1 MAGTTID
8 IEGVIDPHTLAVDIS
23 SRWTSWNNARSEK
36 VKEWKELRNYVY
48 ATDTRTTSNNKL
60 PWSNSTTTPKLT
72 QIADNLH
79 ANYFAALFPQKR
91 WFRFEATDSEGDV
104 KIKRDIIQ
112 AYMQNKLR
120 QSDFVNTTSKLINDY
135 IQYGNCFATVDYQRK
150 ITEFEDG
157 ERVVNYV
164 GPKLVRISPYDICF
178 NPIAAEF
185 ADTPKIIRS
194 ILTLGEVQRMIETSP
209 DKDYMEGVFNK
220 MLGNRGAAKG
230 NEIDVNKSEGFVAD
244 GFSNL
249 TDYYESDYVEIL
261 TFYGD
266 IYDTDTGKFM
276 NNRVITIVD
285 RSYVLA
291 NEENPSFLGR
301 DPIFHV
307 GWRDRPDN
315 LYSMGPLDNLVGMQY
330 RIDHLENLKADV
342 FDQIAYPV
350 LKIRG
355 DVEDFD
361 FEPNARI
368 YLGDEG
374 DVGYLAPDATALNAD
389 FQIQNLEAK
398 MEMMAG
404 APREAMGIRSAGEK
418 TAFEVNQL
426 MTAAGRI
433 FQHKTAHFE
442 RVFLEPILNAMLEVA
457 RRNMDYEDT
466 AKVLNEDTGLY
477 FFTQITRD
485 DLRSNGKI
493 VPMGARHFAERAQR
507 VQTLTT
513 MFQIKASDPSVA
525 SHLSGKEFARLLADE
540 LGEPAL
546 FGENIAVAEQLETQ
560 RVVTDAQVE
569 FEAEQEEMAEQGMQE
584 LQAAPEQAPEQATEE
599 ATEEVPEEPVQ

>member
-8 IEGVIDPHTLAVDIS
+8 IESIIDPHTLAVEIANRWSSWNS
-23 SRWTSWNNARSEK
+23 SRSSKLE
-36 VKEWKELRNYVY
+36 EWKELRNYIY

-91 WFRFEATDSEGDV
+91 WFRFEATDATSDV

-112 AYMQNKLR
+112 AYMENKLS

-135 IQYGNCFATVDYQRK
+135 IQYGNCFATVDFKRK
-150 ITEFEDG
+150 VTNFEDG
-157 ERVVNYV
+157 DRVVNYV
-164 GPKLVRISPYDICF
+164 GPKLVRISPFDICF
-178 NPIAAEF
+178 NPVAAEF
-185 ADTPKIIRS
+185 SDTPKIVRS
-194 ILTLGEVQRMIETSP
+194 ILTLGEVQRMVETSP
-209 DKDYMEGVFNK
+209 DKDYMSGVFDK
-220 MLGNRGAAKG
+220 MLGNRGSAKG
-230 NEIDVNKSEGFVAD
+230 NEVDVDKSEGFVAD

-249 TDYYESDYVEIL
+249 TDYYESDYVEVL

-266 IYDTDTGKFM
+266 IYDTQKGEFL

-285 RSYVLA
+285 RAYVLS

-374 DVGYLAPDATALNAD
+374 DVGYLVPDSTALNAD

-418 TAFEVNQL
+418 TAFEVSQL

-442 RVFLEPILNAMLEVA
+442 RVFLEPILNAMLEVS

-485 DLRSNGKI
+485 DIKSNGKI

-507 VQTLTT
+507 VQNLTT
-513 MFQIKASDPSVA
+513 MYQIKASDPSVA

-546 FGENIAVAEQLETQ
+546 FGENVAVSEQLETQ
-560 RVVTDAQVE
+560 KVVTEAQVE
-569 FEAEQEEMAEQGMQE
+569 YEADQEEKIEEGNQE
-584 LQAAPEQAPEQATEE
+584 LEMVTEE
-599 ATEEVPEEPVQ
+599 APEEPIE

>member
-8 IEGVIDPHTLAVDIS
+8 LDGIIDPHALAVDIA
-23 SRWTSWNNARSEK
+23 SRWSTWNNARSGK
-36 VKEWKELRNYVY
+36 VEEWKELRNYLY

-72 QIADNLH
+72 QISDNLH

-91 WFRFEATDSEGDV
+91 WMKFEAEDAASDV

-112 AYMQNKLR
+112 SYMENKLR
-120 QSDFVNTTSKLINDY
+120 QSDFINTTSKLINDY

-150 ITEFEDG
+150 ITEYEDG
-157 ERVVNYV
+157 DRVVNYV

-178 NPIAAEF
+178 NPVAAEF

-194 ILTLGEVQRMIETSP
+194 VLTLGEVQRMAESGVN
-209 DKDYMEGVFNK
+209 KEYMSEIFNK
-220 MLGNRGAAKG
+220 MLVNRSSAQGA
-230 NEIDVNKSEGFVAD
+230 DVDSTKSQAFVAD
-244 GFSNL
+244 GFSNISE
-249 TDYYESDYVEIL
+249 YYESNYVEML

-266 IYDTDTGKFM
+266 IYDTETGKFL
-276 NNRVITIVD
+276 NNRIITVVD
-285 RSYVLA
+285 RSYVIN
-291 NEENPSFLGR
+291 NEENPSWLGR

-315 LYSMGPLDNLVGMQY
+315 IYSMGPLDNLVGMQY

-374 DVGYLAPDATALNAD
+374 DVGYLVPDSTALNAD

-418 TAFEVNQL
+418 TAFEVSQL

-442 RVFLEPILNAMLEVA
+442 RVFLEPILNAMLEVS
-457 RRNMDYEDT
+457 RRNMDYEDV

-477 FFTQITRD
+477 FFTEITRE
-485 DLRSNGKI
+485 DLKANGKI

-507 VQTLTT
+507 VQNLTQ
-513 MFQIKASDPSVA
+513 MYQLKLSDPTVA
-525 SHLSGKEFARLLADE
+525 AHLSGKEFARLMADE

-546 FGENIAVAEQLETQ
+546 FSENISVTEQMETQ
-560 RVVTDAQVE
+560 KVALDAQVE
-569 FEAEQEEMAEQGMQE
+569 FEAQQEEAAEQGMEE
-584 LQAAPEQAPEQATEE
+584 LPPVEE
-599 ATEEVPEEPVQ
+599 APAEEPPVEEEQL

>member
-8 IEGVIDPHTLAVDIS
+8 LDGIIDPHALAVDIA
-23 SRWTSWNNARSEK
+23 SRWSTWNNARSGK
-36 VKEWKELRNYVY
+36 VEEWKELRNYLY

-72 QIADNLH
+72 QISDNLH

-91 WFRFEATDSEGDV
+91 WMKFEAEDAASDV

-112 AYMQNKLR
+112 SYMENKLR
-120 QSDFVNTTSKLINDY
+120 QSDFINTTSKLINDY

-150 ITEFEDG
+150 ITEYEDG
-157 ERVVNYV
+157 DRVVNYV

-178 NPIAAEF
+178 NPVAAEF

-194 ILTLGEVQRMIETSP
+194 VLTLGEVQRMAESGVN
-209 DKDYMEGVFNK
+209 KEYMSEIFNK
-220 MLGNRGAAKG
+220 MLVNRSSAQGA
-230 NEIDVNKSEGFVAD
+230 DVDNTKSQAFVAD
-244 GFSNL
+244 GFSNISE
-249 TDYYESDYVEIL
+249 YYESNYVEML

-266 IYDTDTGKFM
+266 IYDTETGKFL
-276 NNRVITIVD
+276 NNRIITVVD
-285 RSYVLA
+285 RSYVIN
-291 NEENPSFLGR
+291 NEENPSWLGR

-315 LYSMGPLDNLVGMQY
+315 IYSMGPLDNLVGMQY

-374 DVGYLAPDATALNAD
+374 DVGYLVPDSTALNAD

-418 TAFEVNQL
+418 TAFEVSQL

-442 RVFLEPILNAMLEVA
+442 RVFLEPILNAMLEVS
-457 RRNMDYEDT
+457 RRNMDYEDV

-477 FFTQITRD
+477 FFTEITRE
-485 DLRSNGKI
+485 DLKANGKI

-507 VQTLTT
+507 VQNLTQ
-513 MFQIKASDPSVA
+513 MYQLKLSDPTVA
-525 SHLSGKEFARLLADE
+525 AHLSGKEFARLMADE

-546 FGENIAVAEQLETQ
+546 FSENISVTEQMETQ
-560 RVVTDAQVE
+560 KVALDAQVE
-569 FEAEQEEMAEQGMQE
+569 FEAQQEEAAEQGMEE
-584 LQAAPEQAPEQATEE
+584 LPPVEE
-599 ATEEVPEEPVQ
+599 APAEEPPVEEEQL

>member
-8 IEGVIDPHTLAVDIS
+8 IESIINPHALAVDIS
-23 SRWTSWNNARSEK
+23 DRWSSWNNARTNK
-36 VKEWKELRNYVY
+36 VEEWKELRNYIY
-48 ATDTRTTSNNKL
+48 ATDTRTTSVNKL

-79 ANYFAALFPQKR
+79 ANYFSALFPQKR
-91 WFRFEATDSEGDV
+91 WFRFEASDTDSDI

-157 ERVVNYV
+157 DRVVNYV
-164 GPKLVRISPYDICF
+164 GPKLVRISPFDICF
-178 NPIAAEF
+178 NPIASEF

-194 ILTLGEVQRMIETSP
+194 VMTLGEIQRMVETAP
-209 DKDYMEGVFNK
+209 NKAYMADIFEK
-220 MLGNRGAAKG
+220 MLGNRGEAKG
-230 NEIDVNKSEGFVAD
+230 NDIDTNKSEGFTAD
-244 GFSNL
+244 GFASL

-266 IYDTDTGKFM
+266 IYDTETGKFL
-276 NNRVITIVD
+276 NNRIITIVD
-285 RSYVLA
+285 RAYVLA
-291 NEENPSFLGR
+291 NEENPSYLGR

-374 DVGYLAPDATALNAD
+374 DVGYLVPDSTALNAD
-389 FQIQNLEAK
+389 FQIRELEAK

-442 RVFLEPILNAMLEVA
+442 RVFLEPILNAMLEVS

-485 DLRSNGKI
+485 DIKANGKI

-507 VQTLTT
+507 VQNLTT
-513 MFQIKASDPSVA
+513 MYQIKASDPSIG

-546 FGENIAVAEQLETQ
+546 FGENIAVSEQLETQ
-560 RVVTDAQVE
+560 KVVTEAQVE
-569 FEAEQEEMAEQGMQE
+569 FEAEQEEKAEQGMQE
-584 LQAAPEQAPEQATEE
+584 LEPAPEQATEE
-599 ATEEVPEEPVQ
+599 PTE

>member
-8 IEGVIDPHTLAVDIS
+8 IESMIDPHALAVDIS
-23 SRWTSWNNARSEK
+23 NRWSSWNNSRSEK
-36 VKEWKELRNYVY
+36 IEEWKELRNYIY
-48 ATDTRTTSNNKL
+48 ATDTRTTSNSKL

-91 WFRFEATDSEGDV
+91 WMKFEANDEEANTKS
-104 KIKRDIIQ
+104 KRDVIQ
-112 AYMQNKLR
+112 AYMETKLR
-120 QSDFVNTTSKLINDY
+120 QSDFINTTSKLINDY
-135 IQYGNCFATVDYQRK
+135 IQYGNCFATVDYTRK
-150 ITEFEDG
+150 FTDFEDG
-157 ERVVNYV
+157 DRATNYI
-164 GPKLVRISPYDICF
+164 GPKLIRISPFDICF
-178 NPIAAEF
+178 NPTASEF
-185 ADTPKIIRS
+185 ANTPKIVRS
-194 ILTLGEVQRMIETSP
+194 VLTLGEIQRKVEETIDNEHMS
-209 DKDYMEGVFNK
+209 DIFSK

-230 NEIDVNKSEGFVAD
+230 NDIDVNKSEGFIAD
-244 GFSNL
+244 GFSSI
-249 TDYYESDYVEIL
+249 TDYYESNYVEIL

-266 IYDTDTGKFM
+266 IYDASTGDFH
-276 NNRVITIVD
+276 NNRIITIVD
-285 RSYVLA
+285 RAYVLS
-291 NEENPSFLGR
+291 NEENPSWLGR

-374 DVGYLAPDATALNAD
+374 DVGYLVPDSTALNAD
-389 FQIQNLEAK
+389 FQIQNIEAK

-442 RVFLEPILNAMLEVA
+442 RVFLEPILNAMLESS
-457 RRNMDYEDT
+457 RRAMDSADVVR
-466 AKVLNEDTGLY
+466 VLNEDTGL
-477 FFTQITRD
+477 FFFEQITRED
-485 DLRSNGKI
+485 IQANGKI
-493 VPMGARHFAERAQR
+493 IPIGARHFAERAQR
-507 VQTLTT
+507 VQNITTLY
-513 MFQIKASDPSVA
+513 QIKASDPSVA
-525 SHLSGKEFARLLADE
+525 SHLSGKEFARILADE
-540 LGEPAL
+540 LGEPSL
-546 FGENIAVAEQLETQ
+546 FAENIAVAEQLETQ
-560 RVVTDAQVE
+560 KVVTEAQVAYE
-569 FEAEQEEMAEQGMQE
+569 EEQETLSQQG
-584 LQAAPEQAPEQATEE
+584 L
-599 ATEEVPEEPVQ
+599 

>member
-1 MAGTTID
+1 MAGTTLD

-23 SRWTSWNNARSEK
+23 SRWTSWNNSRSEK

-91 WFRFEATDSEGDV
+91 WFRFEATDNEGDV

-150 ITEFEDG
+150 ITNFEDG

-194 ILTLGEVQRMIETSP
+194 ILTLGEVQRMVETSP
-209 DKDYMEGVFNK
+209 DKAYMEGVFNK

-285 RSYVLA
+285 RSYVLS

-374 DVGYLAPDATALNAD
+374 DVGYLVPDATALNAD

-442 RVFLEPILNAMLEVA
+442 RVFLEPILNAMLESS
-457 RRNMDYEDT
+457 RRAMDSADVVR
-466 AKVLNEDTGLY
+466 VLNEDTGL
-477 FFTQITRD
+477 FFFEQITRED
-485 DLRSNGKI
+485 IQANGKI
-493 VPMGARHFAERAQR
+493 IPIGARHFAERAQR
-507 VQTLTT
+507 VQNITTLY
-513 MFQIKASDPSVA
+513 QIKASDPSVA
-525 SHLSGKEFARLLADE
+525 SHLSGKEFARILADE

-546 FGENIAVAEQLETQ
+546 FGENVAVSEQLETQ
-560 RVVTDAQVE
+560 KVVTEAQVAYE
-569 FEAEQEEMAEQGMQE
+569 EEQETLSQQG
-584 LQAAPEQAPEQATEE
+584 L
-599 ATEEVPEEPVQ
+599 